1 MPHSPYSCVLWDVDG
16 TIADA
21 TPGIFPRL
29 LEVLA
34 SFDLPAP
41 DQASMARWVG
51 PPMYESF
58 QTLAGL
64 SPEHAAEALTR
75 YRALAARDGYAASV
89 NIYPGVP
96 DVIRAVAAAGIP
108 QATASTKPE
117 NQVRAILEHNDLL
130 ELFTAVSGARSGAAG
145 RSDGKAHVIGW
156 ALERLEAAGADTSRP
171 VLIGDRHHD
180 VEGAAEFGIPVI
192 FSEWGFGTDAEGE
205 PASFRAADATALRA
219 LLLPADAEGTE
230 NAAET
235 TALPAEA
242 RG

>member
-34 SFDLPAP
+34 SFGLAAP
-41 DQASMARWVG
+41 DPASMSHWVG

-64 SPEHAAEALTR
+64 SAEQSETALGR
-75 YRALAARDGYAASV
+75 YRELAARDGYAASV
-89 NIYPGVP
+89 DIYPGVV
-96 DVIRAVAAAGIP
+96 DVIRAVSAASIP

-117 NQVRAILEHNDLL
+117 NQVSAILEHNDLL
-130 ELFTAVSGARSGAAG
+130 GLFTAISGARSGTIG
-145 RSDGKAHVIGW
+145 RSDGKSDVIGW
-156 ALERLEAAGADTSRP
+156 ALERLQAKGADISRP

-180 VEGAAEFGIPVI
+180 VDGAAEHDIPVI
-192 FSEWGFGTDAEGE
+192 FSEWGFGDPSEGDS
-205 PASFRAADATALRA
+205 AAFRAKDADALRA
-219 LLLPADAEGTE
+219 LLLP
-230 NAAET
+230 
-235 TALPAEA
+235 
-242 RG
+242 

>member
-34 SFDLPAP
+34 SFGLAAP
-41 DQASMARWVG
+41 DPGSMPRWVG
-51 PPMYESF
+51 PPMFESF

-64 SPEHAAEALTR
+64 SAEQADDALTR

-89 NIYPGVP
+89 DIYPGVV

-117 NQVRAILEHNDLL
+117 NQVRAILEHNDLM
-130 ELFTAVSGARSGAAG
+130 ELFTAVSGARSGTLG
-145 RSDGKAHVIGW
+145 RSDSKAHVIGW
-156 ALERLEAAGADTSRP
+156 ALERLEAAGADTSKP

-192 FSEWGFGTDAEGE
+192 FSEWGFGDHSEGA
-205 PASFRAADATALRA
+205 PAAFRAADAAALQS
-219 LLLPADAEGTE
+219 LLLIAPAA
-230 NAAET
+230 
-235 TALPAEA
+235 
-242 RG
+242 

>member
-1 MPHSPYSCVLWDVDG
+1 MPHSPYTCVLWDVDG

-29 LEVLA
+29 LEVFA
-34 SFDLPAP
+34 SFELAAP
-41 DQASMARWVG
+41 DASELSRWVG

-64 SPEHAAEALTR
+64 SPEQASEALTR

-89 NIYPGVP
+89 DIYPGVP
-96 DVIRAVAAAGIP
+96 DVIRAVSAAGIP

-130 ELFTAVSGARSGAAG
+130 GLFTAISGARSGAIG
-145 RSDGKAHVIGW
+145 RSDSKQDVIGW
-156 ALERLEAAGADTSRP
+156 ALERLEAAGVDTSRP

-180 VEGAAEFGIPVI
+180 IEGAAAFGIPVI
-192 FSEWGFGTDAEGE
+192 FSEWGFGDASEAE
-205 PASFRAADATALRA
+205 PAAFRAADADALRS
-219 LLLPADAEGTE
+219 LLLVEQ
-230 NAAET
+230 AA
-235 TALPAEA
+235 
-242 RG
+242 

>member
-29 LEVLA
+29 LEVLS
-34 SFDLPAP
+34 SFGEPAP
-41 DQASMARWVG
+41 DPASLSRWVG

-64 SPEHAAEALTR
+64 SALQAEDALAR
-75 YRALAARDGYAASV
+75 YRELAARDGYAASV
-89 NIYPGVP
+89 DIYPGVP

-117 NQVRAILEHNDLL
+117 NQVRSILEHNDLL
-130 ELFTAVSGARSGAAG
+130 GLFTAISGARSGSIG
-145 RSDGKAHVIGW
+145 RSDSKADVVGW
-156 ALERLEAAGADTSRP
+156 AIERLQAAGADTSKP

-180 VEGAAEFGIPVI
+180 VEGAAEYGIPVI
-192 FSEWGFGTDAEGE
+192 FAEWGFGEASEGDA
-205 PASFRAADATALRA
+205 AAFRAPDAAALQT
-219 LLLPADAEGTE
+219 LLLTD
-230 NAAET
+230 
-235 TALPAEA
+235 
-242 RG
+242 